1 MYHHSSEIPM
11 NVAMA
16 IHAVAHNKATE
27 STWLFLT
34 NWWKEV
40 GDDKA
45 LDLVIDTIK
54 SNSPDAD
61 LEGERAWWARE
72 MIGH

>member
-1 MYHHSSEIPM
+1 MYHHSSEVPV

-16 IHAVAHNKATE
+16 IHAVAHNKA
-27 STWLFLT
+27 
-34 NWWKEV
+34 
-40 GDDKA
+40 
-45 LDLVIDTIK
+45 LDLVIDKIQK
-54 SNSPDAD
+54 NSPDAD